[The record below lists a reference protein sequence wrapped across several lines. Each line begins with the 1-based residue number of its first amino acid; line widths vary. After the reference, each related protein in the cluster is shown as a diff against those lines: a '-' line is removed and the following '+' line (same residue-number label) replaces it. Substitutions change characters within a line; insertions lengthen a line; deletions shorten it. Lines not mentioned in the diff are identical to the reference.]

1 MYLYSLF
8 CGLVTCRPSAIFL
21 LLSLY
26 PSSAPLRYT
35 LLFPDTCCTPDNWQY
50 CDGWEDLS
58 LLLLHF
64 FSRNLA
70 KIHDTHVLRLST
82 GSISLV
88 CLPDYCIDLGGG
100 TNTLTL
106 NEVVFLARLRAP

>member
-1 MYLYSLF
+1 MA
-8 CGLVTCRPSAIFL
+8 CRPISIFL
-21 LLSLY
+21 PLFLY
-26 PSSAPLRYT
+26 PSFAPLRYT
-35 LLFPDTCCTPDNWQY
+35 LLFLDTCCCTPHNWQY
-50 CDGWEDLS
+50 CDGWEGLS

-88 CLPDYCIDLGGG
+88 CLPYYCIDLGGG